1 MALTAKL
8 SNFVQVVQKR
18 VGMNKFV
25 RNKSHTGSKFS
36 KTRNNFGAIM
46 RVRDCD
52 CAPVLR
58 FFDAAS
64 DGATANRQIPD
75 RIIGQFFLQ
84 V

>member
-1 MALTAKL
+1 MIGWPSKRIKR
-8 SNFVQVVQKR
+8 FVVSS
-18 VGMNKFV
+18 VGGATRLANL
-25 RNKSHTGSKFS
+25 RRKFS

-64 DGATANRQIPD
+64 DGATANREILD
-75 RIIGQFFLQ
+75 RIFGQFFYKFEAG
-84 V
+84 